1 MVFLAFAFGFGCFS
15 FLFFVFVF
23 HFCFSFFVFHFC
35 FCFSFLFLFSAMLR
49 APSSFNKWGYFS
61 FLEFLRFLF
70 RVFGGLW
77 MCGVF
82 GVVVDLT
89 FTFVT
94 FVVVF

>member
-1 MVFLAFAFGFGCFS
+1 MRSVLVVSHFCFS
-15 FLFFVFVF
+15 FLFCSSFLFSFLFLFFIFVF
-23 HFCFSFFVFHFC
+23 HY
-35 FCFSFLFLFSAMLR
+35 CFSFLFLFSAMLR
-49 APSSFNKWGYFS
+49 AHFSFNKWGYFS